1 VVRHPAK
8 TYKNKETC
16 LVKYTSDIVNTNEA
30 RMKLQNLNCRFP
42 VKKACLLWQA
52 SIDILNAKEGTKKF
66 RLKDK
71 SWRLMQ
77 IVDDLQYNRETVF
90 LCTL

>member
-1 VVRHPAK
+1 MAGR
-8 TYKNKETC
+8 
-16 LVKYTSDIVNTNEA
+16 
-30 RMKLQNLNCRFP
+30 

-52 SIDILNAKEGTKKF
+52 SIDILYAKKGTKKF
-66 RLKDK
+66 PLKDK

-77 IVDDLQYNRETVF
+77 TVDDLQYNGETVF